1 MEALKHIFAWG
12 RYHLLILI
20 IVLAAFLRLWDL
32 AKIPIAL
39 NWDEISMG
47 YSSYSILKTGRD
59 EWGSFMPLL
68 FRSYGEWKSPVYI
81 YLLVPFIK
89 VLGLNA
95 WAVRLPAAL
104 FGILD
109 IYLTYLIGK
118 KLYGDKVGL
127 WAAFLLAVS
136 PWHLMLSRPAFE
148 AGVALTLTLAGIYF
162 MLKEKPLWAAIPFGL
177 ALHTYHSAQA
187 VVPVVYLY
195 LGFIFYR
202 KFGLKKLLSSILI
215 LGIFVLSIALDF
227 ISGQTQ
233 KRFGQVGLTTDAEI
247 TQMFFKYRDTF
258 PLGDLGNKLVFNK
271 VTFILAKGF
280 SNWTSYMSPHFL
292 LGSESIRAQHSI
304 PFRGVLYFSEFGL
317 MAFGI
322 FLIFKKNK
330 GVARYLPILM
340 IAIGFVPAALTKDIY
355 HVLRSIMTLPWWQ
368 ILAGVGMVE
377 LQNQKFKYLKLVY
390 SLLAIEILVF
400 LFLYF
405 FWYGRAFARD
415 WQYGYPEMTH
425 WVASVESKYHH
436 VYVTKAYGEPQL
448 FFAFYNK
455 WDPGWYQQENKKL
468 LSYES
473 LGYPWLDQLPE
484 YSIGKYTF
492 RDINWPVDNGKNEN
506 LFIGKGDDFW
516 LDTPHPFEI
525 KFPDGT
531 TAFSA
536 AEGK

>member
-1 MEALKHIFAWG
+1 
-12 RYHLLILI
+12 
-20 IVLAAFLRLWDL
+20 
-32 AKIPIAL
+32 
-39 NWDEISMG
+39 
-47 YSSYSILKTGRD
+47 
-59 EWGSFMPLL
+59 
-68 FRSYGEWKSPVYI
+68 
-81 YLLVPFIK
+81 
-89 VLGLNA
+89 
-95 WAVRLPAAL
+95 
-104 FGILD
+104 
-109 IYLTYLIGK
+109 LTYLIGK

>member
-1 MEALKHIFAWG
+1 
-12 RYHLLILI
+12 
-20 IVLAAFLRLWDL
+20 
-32 AKIPIAL
+32 
-39 NWDEISMG
+39 
-47 YSSYSILKTGRD
+47 
-59 EWGSFMPLL
+59 
-68 FRSYGEWKSPVYI
+68 
-81 YLLVPFIK
+81 
-89 VLGLNA
+89 
-95 WAVRLPAAL
+95 
-104 FGILD
+104 
-109 IYLTYLIGK
+109 
-118 KLYGDKVGL
+118 
-127 WAAFLLAVS
+127 
-136 PWHLMLSRPAFE
+136 
-148 AGVALTLTLAGIYF
+148 
-162 MLKEKPLWAAIPFGL
+162 
-177 ALHTYHSAQA
+177 
-187 VVPVVYLY
+187 
-195 LGFIFYR
+195 
-202 KFGLKKLLSSILI
+202 
-215 LGIFVLSIALDF
+215 
-227 ISGQTQ
+227 
-233 KRFGQVGLTTDAEI
+233 
-247 TQMFFKYRDTF
+247 
-258 PLGDLGNKLVFNK
+258 
-271 VTFILAKGF
+271 
-280 SNWTSYMSPHFL
+280 
-292 LGSESIRAQHSI
+292 
-304 PFRGVLYFSEFGL
+304 

>member
-109 IYLTYLIGK
+109 VYLTYLIGK